1 MQSSTNR
8 NIFLGL
14 ALSLGLL
21 ILSSIAS
28 FISIKNLIESSKQV
42 RHSNEVIN
50 NLTHILTVMT
60 DAETGQRGYLLTSDP
75 KFLGPYNNAQG
86 QSFTLL
92 QNITAL
98 TGDNSL
104 QQSQIAELKN
114 KVLLRFQALENNLVQ
129 VRNGKLINSATLMAG
144 KNYMDQIRV
153 IISDMQTTE
162 NQLLE
167 KRVARL
173 NALTN
178 STPLLI
184 VLSALLAIG
193 ISIYFYRRLVSDLS
207 AKMRLQKELKLLNEQ
222 TEMRIVEMKKIA
234 GEISEGNYD
243 SRIIDNND
251 DSLGN
256 LSHSLNKMTDSLK
269 TSFELLESNKWL
281 QTGVANLNQK
291 MVGEKS
297 IEDLTKSILVQLA
310 AYTDSQAAAFY
321 LMEDDSRL
329 HLASG
334 FATQEVSY
342 KHKIEQGEGITG
354 ECLQSRKPILI
365 ANIEDDILMIN
376 YGLGSIRPKNIIA
389 IPIFKDEQPIGV
401 IEFASLHPYTSS
413 EISILTNVS
422 DSIGIAVHSAI
433 NRKKLQDL
441 LEETQA
447 QSEELQS
454 QQSELESIN
463 AELEMQSQKLLASE
477 EELRVQQEELM
488 QSNQELEE
496 RTFLLEER
504 NQQVRDRNTE
514 IQLKSRELEESS
526 KYKSEFLA
534 NMSHELRTPLNSILL
549 LSKLMSDN
557 QELEKEYSGY
567 AGVIHNSGQGL
578 LQLIDEILDLS
589 KIEAGKI
596 HMDITPVFLN
606 GIAKNLEALF
616 IPQVNAKGLQL
627 KIDINDNTTKE
638 IFTDQVKLEQIL
650 KNLLSNAIKFTSKGV
665 VALLIS
671 QNKNDEISFTISD
684 EGIGI
689 PPEKQSLIFEAFQ
702 QADGSTKRMFGG
714 TGLGLSI
721 SKQFAS
727 FLFGNISLKSEE
739 GKGSTFTLTIPTDVR
754 QLVNT
759 SNEKDNKIDVK
770 EIPIPHIETRISNET
785 TISDDRDILVSGE
798 SKILIVEDD
807 LSFVNILKDYAHK
820 KNYKTIIAT
829 KGDEALPLA
838 IKYKPTAILLDIQLP
853 VMNGWQVMDALK
865 NNEQTKRI
873 PVHIISSLQAKQQGI
888 DMGAVDFINKP
899 VSPAQLNRLFQKL
912 ESALLNHP
920 KKVLIVEENL
930 QHAKA
935 LNYFL
940 ASHGIYTQ
948 VTKRIEESINILSA
962 NGTDCV
968 ILETDVSNDENF
980 SSLKNLKNTKG
991 MEGLPIIVFTGKNLS
1006 VADENRLKE
1015 FADSI
1020 VIKTAHSYQRILDE
1034 TSLFLHIV
1042 EQKNKKGK
1050 RTENPATSLMNVLK
1064 DKVVLV
1070 ADDDVRNIFAL
1081 TKALEM
1087 QQMKVLA
1094 ATDGKEALEIFAQ
1107 KNKVDIVLMD
1117 MMMPNLDGYET
1128 IELIRKNM
1136 ALKNLPVIAV
1146 TAKAMKGDREKCI
1159 AAGASD
1165 YISKPVDVDQLISLL
1180 RVWLY
1185 DKL

>member
-14 ALSLGLL
+14 ALSMGLF
-21 ILSSIAS
+21 IISSIAS
-28 FISIKNLIESSKQV
+28 YVSIRNLIESSRQV

-60 DAETGQRGYLLTSDP
+60 DAETGQRGYLLTNDP
-75 KFLGPYNNAQG
+75 RFLAPYNSAQG
-86 QSFTLL
+86 QSSTLL
-92 QNITAL
+92 QTITKL
-98 TGDNSL
+98 TGDNSF
-104 QQSQIAELKN
+104 QQQQITQLKN
-114 KVLLRFQALENNLVQ
+114 KVLLRFQALENNLAIIKSGGQ
-129 VRNGKLINSATLMAG
+129 INAATLMVG
-144 KNYMDQIRV
+144 KNYMDQIRLL
-153 IISDMQTTE
+153 ISDMQTTE
-162 NQLLE
+162 NELLE

-173 NALTN
+173 NALTDI
-178 STPLLI
+178 TPLLI
-184 VLSALLAIG
+184 ILSALLAVGIG
-193 ISIYFYRRLVSDLS
+193 IYFYRKLVSDLS
-207 AKMRLQKELKLLNEQ
+207 AKMKLQKELQQLNEQ
-222 TEMRIVEMKKIA
+222 TELRIVEMKRVA
-234 GEISEGNYD
+234 GEISDGNYH
-243 SRIIDNND
+243 SRITDNND

-256 LSHSLNKMTDSLK
+256 LSHSLNKMASSLK
-269 TSFELLESNKWL
+269 SSFGLLESNEWL
-281 QTGVANLNQK
+281 QTGSANLNKK

-321 LMEDDSRL
+321 LLEEDSRL

-334 FATQEVSY
+334 FATLEIPH
-342 KHKIEQGEGITG
+342 KHSIEQGEGIIG
-354 ECLQSRKPILI
+354 ECLKSHKPII
-365 ANIEDDILMIN
+365 ISNIDDDIVMIN
-376 YGLGSIRPKNIIA
+376 YGLGKIRPKNIIA
-389 IPIFKDEQPIGV
+389 IPIYKDEQPVGV
-401 IEFASLHPYTSS
+401 IEFASLHLYTSQ
-413 EISILTNVS
+413 EIAILSNVS

-433 NRKKLQDL
+433 NRKKLQEL
-441 LEETQA
+441 LEETQVQA
-447 QSEELQS
+447 EELQS
-454 QQSELESIN
+454 QQNELESIN
-463 AELEMQSQKLLASE
+463 AELEMQSQKLMASE

-549 LSKLMSDN
+549 LSKLMADN
-557 QELEKEYSGY
+557 PALEKEYSGY
-567 AGVIHNSGQGL
+567 ADVIHNSGQGL

-596 HMDITPVFLN
+596 QLDINQVFVN
-606 GIAKNLEALF
+606 DIAKNLETLF
-616 IPQVNAKGLQL
+616 TPQVNAKGLKL
-627 KIDINDNTTKE
+627 KIIIEKEVSSE

-650 KNLLSNAIKFTSKGV
+650 KNLLSNAIKFTNRGEV
-665 VALLIS
+665 VLSIS
-671 QNKNDEISFTISD
+671 QNKKDEISFAISD

-689 PPEKQSLIFEAFQ
+689 PTEKQSLIFEAFQ

-721 SKQFAS
+721 SKQFVN
-727 FLFGNISLKSEE
+727 FLCGSITVKSEE
-739 GKGSTFTLTIPTDVR
+739 GKGSTFTVTIPTDLR
-754 QLVNT
+754 QLVIT
-759 SNEKDNKIDVK
+759 SIENKIAVK
-770 EIPIPHIETRISNET
+770 EIPVTHIETKITNESPIT
-785 TISDDRDILVSGE
+785 DDRDLIISGE
-798 SKILIVEDD
+798 PKILIVEDD
-807 LSFVNILKDYAHK
+807 LSFVNVLKDYAHK
-820 KNYKTIIAT
+820 KNYKTIIANR
-829 KGDEALPLA
+829 GDEALPLA
-838 IKYKPTAILLDIQLP
+838 IKYSPTAILLDIQLP
-853 VMNGWQVMDALK
+853 VMNGWQVMEALK

-873 PVHIISSLQAKQQGI
+873 PVHIISSLQAKQQGM
-888 DMGAVDFINKP
+888 DMGAADFINKP
-899 VSPAQLNRLFQKL
+899 VSPTQLNRLFQKL
-912 ESALLNHP
+912 EIALLNHP
-920 KKVLIVEENL
+920 KKVLIVEENI

-940 ASHGIYTQ
+940 ASHGIFTQ
-948 VTKRIEESINILSA
+948 VAKGVEESVQILSA

-968 ILETDVSNDENF
+968 ILETDVTKDEIFN
-980 SSLKNLKNTKG
+980 SLKNLKTSKDL
-991 MEGLPIIVFTGKNLS
+991 EGLPIIVFTGKNLS
-1006 VADENRLKE
+1006 VSEENRLKE

-1050 RTENPATSLMNVLK
+1050 RNEIPASNLTNVLK

-1070 ADDDVRNIFAL
+1070 ADDDVRNIFSL
-1081 TKALEM
+1081 TKALEL
-1087 QQMKVLA
+1087 QQMKVIA
-1094 ATDGKEALEIFAQ
+1094 ATDGKEAMEIFAQ

-1128 IELIRKNM
+1128 IELIRKNK
-1136 ALKNLPVIAV
+1136 AFKSLPIISV

-1159 AAGASD
+1159 AVGASD
-1165 YISKPVDVDQLISLL
+1165 YISKPVDIDQLISLL